1 MERGNCSRRQV
12 GREKWVRR
20 QVGMGECGRRWEGG
34 QGEGG
39 RGGGEGGRAI
49 DLFIL

>member
-20 QVGMGECGRRWEGG
+20 QVGMGECGRRQVGR
-34 QGEGG
+34 G
-39 RGGGEGGRAI
+39 RGGRGRAI